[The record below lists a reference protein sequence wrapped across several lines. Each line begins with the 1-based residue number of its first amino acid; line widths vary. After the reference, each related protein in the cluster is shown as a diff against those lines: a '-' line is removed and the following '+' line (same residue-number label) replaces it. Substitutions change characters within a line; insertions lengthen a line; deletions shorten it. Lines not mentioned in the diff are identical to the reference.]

1 MVQQLQVREPQDQLV
16 QQDILLVVAAE
27 EKKLQVVRQEAMVEE
42 LVVVVEVQ
50 VQFLVGAQ
58 LILVAVAVELVK
70 AAVEAL
76 LADQV
81 L

>member
-1 MVQQLQVREPQDQLV
+1 MEPQDQLV

-70 AAVEAL
+70 AAVEADTFI
-76 LADQV
+76 AIA
-81 L
+81 

>member
-1 MVQQLQVREPQDQLV
+1 MEPQDQLV